1 LIKDGYLKDVKIN
14 RLTKCLDGWGD
25 YKKRILT
32 REKEIFAK
40 REAQLRKKI
49 LKMVKRLREHIN

>member
-1 LIKDGYLKDVKIN
+1 MKDVKIN